1 MEKPS
6 DFITVKEAIALIDTD
21 TRTNPTVDDQE
32 LIRSVEFLHTN
43 LRGNDMNFR
52 IPKVKYDENKKIVPN
67 GIVYAKVTNSREA
80 SELAWAIEDH
90 YKKLSGKT
98 IDSQTMGLQ
107 RQSTTVEESTNF
119 EGRPHNNPDSTIKM
133 GDELTTGESTTVTG
147 GPNGIN

>member
-1 MEKPS
+1 MDKPS
-6 DFITVKEAIALIDTD
+6 DFISVSEAIALLDTD
-21 TRTNPTVDDQE
+21 TRTNPTVDDSE

-52 IPKVKYDENKKIVPN
+52 IVKVKRDESGKIVRS
-67 GIVYAKVTNSREA
+67 GIVFAKVTNGREA

-107 RQSTTVEESTNF
+107 RQATTVEESTNF
-119 EGRPHNNPDSTIKM
+119 EGRPHNNADSTIKP
-133 GDELTTGESTTVTG
+133 GDELVTGESTTMVG
-147 GPNGIN
+147 GPNGAN